1 MTENQSVVEK
11 IAMINCGEKILK
23 FFSNRPLTSGLKGPT
38 GVPGGLDK
46 SNPDIHSFICD
57 PIIQSGRIPVKR
69 LRIIRE
75 SNRVC
80 TFCRAAGIAA
90 PADMANGRLFI
101 LIRKQSIAVRRFTFA
116 PARSRLSDHFPTGP
130 LQ

>member
-23 FFSNRPLTSGLKGPT
+23 FFSNRPLTSGPSGPA

-75 SNRVC
+75 SNRAC
-80 TFCRAAGIAA
+80 TFRRAAGFAA
-90 PADMANGRLFI
+90 PADMANDRRFI
-101 LIRKQSIAVRRFTFA
+101 PIRKQSIAARRFTFSS
-116 PARSRLSDHFPTGP
+116 ARSRLSDHFPTGP

>member
-11 IAMINCGEKILK
+11 LAMINCGEKTLK
-23 FFSNRPLTSGLKGPT
+23 FFSNRPLTSGLNGPA
-38 GVPGGLDK
+38 GLPGGLDK
-46 SNPDIHSFICD
+46 SNPDIHSFNFD
-57 PIIQSGRIPVKR
+57 PVIQSGRMPVKR

-90 PADMANGRLFI
+90 SADLANGRRFI
-101 LIRKQSIAVRRFTFA
+101 PVRKQSIAVPRFTFP